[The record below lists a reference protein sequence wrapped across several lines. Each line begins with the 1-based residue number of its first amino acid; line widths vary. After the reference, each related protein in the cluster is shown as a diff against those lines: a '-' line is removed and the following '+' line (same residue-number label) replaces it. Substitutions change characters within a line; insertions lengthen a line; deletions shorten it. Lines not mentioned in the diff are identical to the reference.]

1 MSAHSFTQLNSQ
13 GTYQIAGTEKD
24 TGNILEMG
32 QKQRGAEGRVKRG
45 FIGEMRIELHFE
57 EKKGIR

>member
-1 MSAHSFTQLNSQ
+1 M
-13 GTYQIAGTEKD
+13 IAGTEKD

-32 QKQRGAEGRVKRG
+32 QKQRRAEGRVKRG

-57 EKKGIR
+57 EKIGIR